1 MSRLIDR
8 ARHYLA
14 DPRRRMAVGIAAIA
28 AIAIGGALLPAPA
41 PAAGSPASYGMVDI
55 GTVVRVVGSTVAVVA
70 LLIVSLRLLKRAGL
84 GSTPR
89 GAAHLRLLE
98 TLPLGE
104 RRVLYIVAIGEAG
117 ADEIAADPTSHEEV
131 PVDFIEQLH
140 AAAERRR

>member
-1 MSRLIDR
+1 
-8 ARHYLA
+8 
-14 DPRRRMAVGIAAIA
+14 MAVGIAAIA

-104 RRVLYIVAIGEAG
+104 RRVLYIVAIGERRLIIGASPTGMSAIGEAG